1 MMHEPGC
8 SCECGSAVAP
18 KAPIAP
24 PSTSLRVIR
33 GLVTGLFALL
43 AIVPVWMIVQDLAD
57 PEGSWFGFGLRLG
70 GMALGAMA
78 VLAVPLVLSW
88 CLRRAPDGVRS
99 MLALVSST
107 LLLVATLFVVFQIHA
122 AMQASIC
129 GACLLP

>member
-1 MMHEPGC
+1 MRHEPGC
-8 SCECGSAVAP
+8 SCECGAGAAL

-24 PSTSLRVIR
+24 PSTSLRVIQ

-43 AIVPVWMIVQDLAD
+43 AIFPVWMIVQDLAD

-70 GMALGAMA
+70 GMALGVMA

-88 CLRRAPDGVRS
+88 CLRRASDGTRS

-107 LLLVATLFVVFQIHA
+107 LLLLATLFVIFQIHA
-122 AMQASIC
+122 GM
-129 GACLLP
+129 